1 MAEAKTTETKP
12 KTTKTA
18 TVKTAPK
25 GETKALVE
33 DKRIAEL
40 QAKVDEQSKQ
50 LEAQL
55 QQMQMLMT
63 LLQQN
68 QSQQAKEE
76 EEDELEDV
84 PVVNLVPCKLNLIG
98 ADGRAMYTFHKM
110 YEEQYI
116 DFSDLKEII
125 KSKDGRRMARNGRF
139 YILNE
144 RAVDKLR
151 LKNDYRK
158 ILNPEQLQTLLKH
171 SVDYVVELYKLAPE
185 GQQKVILDMIKEKKY
200 AGEKVDLNILQELGE
215 VAGVDLINIEPIE

>member
-18 TVKTAPK
+18 TVKTATK
-25 GETKALVE
+25 AETKATVE

-68 QSQQAKEE
+68 QSQSAKEE

-84 PVVNLVPCKLNLIG
+84 LVVNLVPCKLNLIG

-158 ILNPEQLQTLLKH
+158 ILNPEQLQTLLKR
-171 SVDYVVELYKLAPE
+171 SVDSVVELYKLAPE

>member
-18 TVKTAPK
+18 TVKTTPK
-25 GETKALVE
+25 GETKASIE

-68 QSQQAKEE
+68 QSQPAKEE
-76 EEDELEDV
+76 EEDELDDV
-84 PVVNLVPCKLNLIG
+84 LVVNLVPCKLNLIG

-116 DFSDLKEII
+116 DFNDLREII
-125 KSKDGRRMARNGRF
+125 KSKSGRSMARNGRF

-151 LKNDYRK
+151 LKNDYKK
-158 ILNPEQLQTLLKH
+158 ILNPEQLQTLLKR
-171 SVDYVVELYKLAPE
+171 SVDSVVELYKLAPD
-185 GQQKVILDMIKEKKY
+185 GQKKVVLDMIKEKKY

>member
-18 TVKTAPK
+18 TVKTATK
-25 GETKALVE
+25 AETKAPVE

-68 QSQQAKEE
+68 QSQPAKEE

-84 PVVNLVPCKLNLIG
+84 LVVNLVPCKLNLIG

-125 KSKDGRRMARNGRF
+125 KSKSGRRMARNGRF

-158 ILNPEQLQTLLKH
+158 ILNPEQLQTLLKR
-171 SVDYVVELYKLAPE
+171 SVDSVVELYKLAPE

>member
-1 MAEAKTTETKP
+1 MAEAKTAETKP

-18 TVKTAPK
+18 TVKTTPK
-25 GETKALVE
+25 GETKAPVE

-68 QSQQAKEE
+68 QSQPTEEE

-84 PVVNLVPCKLNLIG
+84 LVINLVPCRLNLIG
-98 ADGRAMYTFHKM
+98 SDGRAMYTFHKM

-116 DFSDLKEII
+116 DFNDLREIV
-125 KSKDGRRMARNGRF
+125 KSKSGRSMARNGRF

-158 ILNPEQLQTLLKH
+158 ILNPEQLQTLLKR
-171 SVDYVVELYKLAPE
+171 SVDSVVELYKLAPE